1 MSNTNYSLLL
11 PINKFD
17 QPDQRFSQSLERICK
32 ELGEDAIGQ
41 LMDFVSQSTQLQ
53 KSYARQGINLALAV
67 FHEADYLDRYHR
79 FDEDNKYGFKS
90 KVLRKQAQIILERL
104 GFSRNNSHKLVA
116 TASWMVSNCHSK
128 DELKWFDSLTPSH
141 LYELSRM
148 SGEAYKAVKGE
159 VTYDEF
165 SFCAGQKS
173 ISVRRLEQIRRLYP
187 KVEEV
192 KGSDTESFQS
202 QDKGSLDK
210 VQDVCHD
217 SVLESDCESVPVI
230 DVSISTNVQRLQ
242 QFVCLAKTID
252 WAAIHECKESKEI
265 LACMPETLGVIRYD
279 SF

>member
-17 QPDQRFSQSLERICK
+17 QPDQRFSQSLERICN

-41 LMDFVSQSTQLQ
+41 LMDFVSQSTHLQ

-148 SGEAYKAVKGE
+148 SDEACNA
-159 VTYDEF
+159 
-165 SFCAGQKS
+165 
-173 ISVRRLEQIRRLYP
+173 LYCWRH
-187 KVEEV
+187 
-192 KGSDTESFQS
+192 GNCNHHRT
-202 QDKGSLDK
+202 G
-210 VQDVCHD
+210 
-217 SVLESDCESVPVI
+217 I
-230 DVSISTNVQRLQ
+230 I
-242 QFVCLAKTID
+242 
-252 WAAIHECKESKEI
+252 
-265 LACMPETLGVIRYD
+265 
-279 SF
+279 

>member
-1 MSNTNYSLLL
+1 MS
-11 PINKFD
+11 D
-17 QPDQRFSQSLERICK
+17 
-32 ELGEDAIGQ
+32 
-41 LMDFVSQSTQLQ
+41 
-53 KSYARQGINLALAV
+53 
-67 FHEADYLDRYHR
+67 
-79 FDEDNKYGFKS
+79 
-90 KVLRKQAQIILERL
+90 
-104 GFSRNNSHKLVA
+104 
-116 TASWMVSNCHSK
+116 
-128 DELKWFDSLTPSH
+128 
-141 LYELSRM
+141 
-148 SGEAYKAVKGE
+148 EAYKAVKGE

-192 KGSDTESFQS
+192 KGSDTESFQL

-217 SVLESDCESVPVI
+217 SVLEADCESVPVI